1 MSDLDLDAL
10 ESRVNQ
16 RNGMSGVIVA
26 KPLLRELLQAA
37 REARRLREALE
48 LLSGP
53 LDDRLD
59 DAINSGYD
67 EGHNG
72 SERVDRILGAVR
84 TLVGSF
90 LEPVV
95 STEEKPDVTAL
106 VTPKILRLAK
116 SIVENRND
124 PEMLCEI
131 MNSNTTYWFGE
142 DIKPDVALADEIV
155 RLAGHS

>member
-1 MSDLDLDAL
+1 LRKSQREDREANVSDLDLDAL

-95 STEEKPDVTAL
+95 STEEKP
-106 VTPKILRLAK
+106 
-116 SIVENRND
+116 E
-124 PEMLCEI
+124 
-131 MNSNTTYWFGE
+131 
-142 DIKPDVALADEIV
+142 
-155 RLAGHS
+155 

>member
-1 MSDLDLDAL
+1 MNDLDLDAL
-10 ESRVNQ
+10 SELEERCLVNGGFTDAEI
-16 RNGMSGVIVA
+16 RDVFSM
-26 KPLLRELLQAA
+26 A

-95 STEEKPDVTAL
+95 STEEPA
-106 VTPKILRLAK
+106 
-116 SIVENRND
+116 E
-124 PEMLCEI
+124 
-131 MNSNTTYWFGE
+131 
-142 DIKPDVALADEIV
+142 
-155 RLAGHS
+155 